1 MTVTARRIAIG
12 AVVAALI
19 VGGLVLSGCSTQ
31 VGAGTTAVKV
41 DDYLVIPTDPKVE
54 GCIEVVEAG
63 VEGVVI
69 IDGRVPHCVL
79 LELFT
84 EHGVGTL
91 IERKAKKKA

>member
-1 MTVTARRIAIG
+1 MLDKDGRLVERLSIEQARK
-12 AVVAALI
+12 LI
-19 VGGLVLSGCSTQ
+19 RDGIITGGM
-31 VGAGTTAVKV
+31 
-41 DDYLVIPTDPKVE
+41 IPKIE

-63 VEGVVI
+63 VEAVVI

-91 IERKAKKKA
+91 VTRKSKKGS

>member
-1 MTVTARRIAIG
+1 MKAKRLLLLTDVAGVLDKDGQLVEQLSIEEARK
-12 AVVAALI
+12 LI
-19 VGGLVLSGCSTQ
+19 REGVITGGM
-31 VGAGTTAVKV
+31 
-41 DDYLVIPTDPKVE
+41 IPKVE

-63 VEGVVI
+63 VEAVVI

-91 IERKAKKKA
+91 VSRKAKKR